1 MDDRVKEIEEL
12 IKLISKFPGLGP
24 KSARNVA
31 LYLLKNKD
39 AIVKPLSQTL
49 ADVYNKVVR
58 CSICGNIKSKEI
70 KCTID
75 QCSYH
80 KEKLTD
86 KICVVENLEDMYVIL
101 SGNIFSGYFH
111 VLGGTISSGEKFDQ
125 KNLLIDSLI
134 QRVKNNSLKEV
145 IIATSATVEGQTTA
159 HFIEDAIKNSKIKI
173 TKLAQ
178 GLPVGGEIEQLD
190 DGTLYSAFENRVP
203 VTND

>member
-1 MDDRVKEIEEL
+1 MDNRVKEIEEL

-24 KSARNVA
+24 KSARRIA
-31 LYLLKNKD
+31 LHLLKNKD
-39 AIVKPLSQTL
+39 TIVKPLSQSLT
-49 ADVYNKVVR
+49 DVYNKVIR

-75 QCSYH
+75 QCSYY
-80 KEKLTD
+80 KEKYD
-86 KICVVENLEDMYVIL
+86 KICVVENLADMWVIL

-111 VLGGTISSGEKFDQ
+111 VLGGTISSREKFDQ

-134 QRVKNNSLKEV
+134 QRVRNNSLKEV

>member
-1 MDDRVKEIEEL
+1 MDNRVKEIEEL

-24 KSARNVA
+24 KSARRIA
-31 LYLLKNKD
+31 LHLLKNKD
-39 AIVKPLSQTL
+39 TIMKPLSQSLT
-49 ADVYNKVVR
+49 DVYNKVIR
-58 CSICGNIKSKEI
+58 CLICGNIKSKEI
-70 KCTID
+70 KCTVD
-75 QCSYH
+75 QCSYY
-80 KEKLTD
+80 KEKCD
-86 KICVVENLEDMYVIL
+86 KICVVENLADMWVIL

-111 VLGGTISSGEKFDQ
+111 VLGGTISSGKKFDQ

>member
-1 MDDRVKEIEEL
+1 
-12 IKLISKFPGLGP
+12 
-24 KSARNVA
+24 
-31 LYLLKNKD
+31 
-39 AIVKPLSQTL
+39 
-49 ADVYNKVVR
+49 
-58 CSICGNIKSKEI
+58 
-70 KCTID
+70 
-75 QCSYH
+75 
-80 KEKLTD
+80 
-86 KICVVENLEDMYVIL
+86 
-101 SGNIFSGYFH
+101 
-111 VLGGTISSGEKFDQ
+111 VLGGTVSSGEKFDQ
-125 KNLLIDSLI
+125 KNLLIDSLT